1 MAECR
6 IIEGRLAGPPA
17 TTATTRRVTTT
28 AEAVTE
34 TIITSMVAVATEVTL
49 MVEAMVGLGEAMEG
63 VDMVMIETTVITEV
77 DRASTTKALMAE
89 ESAEVAMDMTET
101 EISEAMRERLP

>member
-1 MAECR
+1 
-6 IIEGRLAGPPA
+6 
-17 TTATTRRVTTT
+17 
-28 AEAVTE
+28 
-34 TIITSMVAVATEVTL
+34 MVAVATEVTL

-101 EISEAMRERLP
+101 EISEAMRERLPWSTGTHMVKMFREGASL